1 MIFSSPY
8 LTMYLIDSIIT
19 LFIRFH
25 FRVTDPSSLF
35 ILVRFCSTGVS
46 GTLKRVFQVIDRKT
60 VTLSQCEIISLIL
73 SEKSQNNVKRHLNR
87 STWTH
92 NLTQTYIKGSYDF
105 LNVILISCLWAS
117 LDHVSIWVVLVHP
130 WINLF
135 IPEPLNRQS
144 KSSLNSFYVILENTS
159 ENVLNALIPTVE
171 KLGQFIFCST

>member
-1 MIFSSPY
+1 MNFSSPY
-8 LTMYLIDSIIT
+8 STKYLIDSIIT

-46 GTLKRVFQVIDRKT
+46 GTLKRVFQVIDTKT

-105 LNVILISCLWAS
+105 LNVILISSLWAS

-135 IPEPLNRQS
+135 IPEPLNQQS
-144 KSSLNSFYVILENTS
+144 KSSVNSFYVILENTS